1 MSDGWVD
8 YVDHGNLGAPI
19 RCRELMT
26 YIMSVQVELS
36 ITLFALKYQPGVT
49 LLGNY

>member
-1 MSDGWVD
+1 MDWLTMLIMEILVLQSD
-8 YVDHGNLGAPI
+8 AE
-19 RCRELMT
+19 ELMT
-26 YIMSVQVELS
+26 YMMSVQVELS

>member
-1 MSDGWVD
+1 MLLMEILVLQSD
-8 YVDHGNLGAPI
+8 AE
-19 RCRELMT
+19 ELMT
-26 YIMSVQVELS
+26 YMMSVQVELS

>member
-1 MSDGWVD
+1 MDGLTMLIMEILVLQSD
-8 YVDHGNLGAPI
+8 AE
-19 RCRELMT
+19 ELMT
-26 YIMSVQVELS
+26 YMMSVQVELS